1 MAADIGNVILADVV
15 RLADDLGVFHLTTV
29 GGVLKGLGI
38 GGTAGVT
45 AVGGAVVP
53 DGAGGVLIQESLN
66 SLGLILGAPVGV
78 GGEFAFRSHDGGG
91 DDRRRGSLGAF
102 RGLLSLGGYGDE
114 DAVDDGSGLGD
125 DGVDNGSLF
134 LNAGNLEV
142 AGGRRFCRGLVF
154 GLQDA
159 LDLRGRG
166 GDELFL
172 DALDVGIVR
181 LDELLLHALDLRGRG
196 GDELFLDTDD
206 FDGGG
211 FALFHRDEGLAN
223 LVVQVVGQHLRRLHF
238 LDDRRGAGNFSS
250 IGLTGAASTVP
261 GAAISAAAARAAAA
275 FSAVLRL
282 CTMVFSPFNYPFFL
296 GSLVKP
302 FGLAYWF
309 VASMVLFYHDSFTTP

>member
-172 DALDVGIVR
+172 DA
-181 LDELLLHALDLRGRG
+181 
-196 GDELFLDTDD
+196 DD